1 MSVVRWS
8 CLFVALFSNVLF
20 GQNVETIRNISY
32 KPEASNEYERER
44 CTFDLVVPSGKNNFA
59 TLIWFH
65 GGGLESGDKVNK
77 IAEGVNDHFTKAGM
91 AVASVNYRL
100 SPKVTYPAYIDDAAA
115 AVVRIRQEVTN
126 KGGDATRVFVS
137 GHSAGAYLTTMLAV
151 APEYLLKYHAVP
163 QDFAGYLPVSGQ
175 MFTHYTIRK
184 ERGIPKTQPM
194 IDSAAPTW
202 HVQDQ
207 VPPILAVWGSK
218 DLPTRA
224 EENQYFVAAM
234 REAGNK
240 DIQAYQFEDRT
251 HDSIASQMN
260 QAGDEVASMMDRF
273 IAQHRSRHVACKLRV
288 EQTDTTL
295 TVKDGDREI
304 LVYNKVS
311 PPAPKGIDA
320 IYERSGFVHPVFA
333 PNGEIVTAAFPAD
346 HPHQHGVFSAWVKT
360 KYAGKQVDF
369 WNLAGRTGY
378 ALHERVV
385 ATFQTE
391 NSAGFEVDLL
401 HRVAS
406 NPPVDVLREHWKLT
420 VQPTDGTYNCF
431 DLETTQ
437 HAITDLPL
445 VVEKYHYGGVA
456 VRGPT
461 SWLLANDADRRS
473 SSSQPNDT
481 CFFLNSLGQDRI
493 AGNHAHAKWVAL
505 SGQLNGKSASI
516 IVFDHPQNFR
526 SPQAS
531 RLHPTKPYFC
541 FSPCVDGEF
550 VIDKSNPYR
559 ARYRFIVTSEAPDA
573 KWLDSTWNRWINQDI
588 VAPGNRCPKSE

>member
-8 CLFVALFSNVLF
+8 CLFIALVSNAVF
-20 GQNVETIRNISY
+20 GQNAETMRDVPY
-32 KPEASNEYERER
+32 KPQATSEYERER
-44 CTFDLVVPSGKNNFA
+44 CTFDLVVPSGKKDFA

-65 GGGLESGDKVNK
+65 GGGLEGGDKVNK
-77 IAEGVNDHFTKAGM
+77 IADGVTQHFTQAGM

-100 SPKVTYPAYIDDAAA
+100 SPKATYPAYIDDAAA
-115 AVVRIRQEVTN
+115 AVVRIRQEVTR

-151 APEYLLKYHAVP
+151 APEYLGKYSALP

-184 ERGIPKTQPM
+184 ERRIPKTQPM
-194 IDSAAPTW
+194 IDSAAPSW
-202 HVQDQ
+202 HVNDQ

-240 DIQAYQFEDRT
+240 DILACQFEDRT
-251 HDSIASQMN
+251 HDTIASQMN
-260 QAGDEVASMMDRF
+260 QSGDEVASTMDRF
-273 IAQHRSRHVACKLRV
+273 IAMHRSRQVTQRLRV
-288 EQTDTTL
+288 EQTDAAL

-311 PPAPKGIDA
+311 PRAPQGIDA
-320 IYERSGFVHPVFA
+320 IFERSGFVHPVFA
-333 PNGEIVTAAFPAD
+333 PNGEVVTAAFPAD
-346 HPHQHGVFSAWVKT
+346 HPHQHGIFSAWVKT
-360 KYAGKQVDF
+360 TYAGKAIDF

-385 ATFQTE
+385 TTFQSE
-391 NSAGFEVDLL
+391 RSAGFEVDLL

-420 VQPTDGTYNCF
+420 AQPTDGTYNCF

-437 HAITDLPL
+437 QAITDLPL
-445 VVEKYHYGGVA
+445 LVEKYHYGGVA

-461 SWLLANDADRRS
+461 DWLLANDSDLKS
-473 SSSQPNDT
+473 SNNPSKESS
-481 CFFLNSLGQDRI
+481 FFLNSLGQDRI
-493 AGNHAHAKWVAL
+493 AGNHAHANWVAL
-505 SGQLNGKSASI
+505 SGKLHGKTASI

-550 VIDKSNPYR
+550 AIDKSHPYH
-559 ARYRFIVTSEAPDA
+559 ARYRFLVTSEAPDA
-573 KWLDSTWNRWINQDI
+573 KWLESNWNLWKTQVA
-588 VAPGNRCPKSE
+588 VAPHRFAP